1 VVKLVAIAG
10 AGLCALVVAAGGS
23 LVMLTVAVL
32 GGPRGQAP
40 AAGTDIPA
48 ELQPVYRAAAASC
61 PLPWEVLAAVG
72 KVESDHGRSQRPG
85 VRSGA
90 NAAGAMGPMQFLAA
104 TWAAYG
110 VDADGDGVADPYGA
124 VDSIWGAARYLCA
137 NGAGDPARLRSALWN
152 YNHDDAYVEHVLAV
166 AARYRGD
173 PPAGVDAR
181 SLVDHPNLVLTPWAR
196 ADLLAG
202 RIDQRVVDFLAWAA
216 SRHTISVSVLA
227 TGHARFVRDSNRVST
242 HWVGRGV
249 DIYAVDGQR
258 VAPGSPVARAFSVEV
273 IDLAPELRP
282 DEIGVPW
289 ADLGRH
295 VGVFADEDHL
305 DHLHFGFDDSERRLA
320 AA

>member
-1 VVKLVAIAG
+1 MVKLVAIAG